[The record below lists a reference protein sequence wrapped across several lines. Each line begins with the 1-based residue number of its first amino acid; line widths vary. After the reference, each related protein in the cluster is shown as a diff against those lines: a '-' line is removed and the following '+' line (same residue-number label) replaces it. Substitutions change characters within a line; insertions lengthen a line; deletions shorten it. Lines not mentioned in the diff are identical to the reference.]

1 MESLLA
7 GPRDRRRRRGG
18 QHGRCERERSGRCDR
33 PRGRGGG
40 ARAVG
45 VVHAERRQTE
55 QRRLQHRRLRRV
67 RRQQRGGP
75 RHSADG
81 ADTELF
87 TFVDK
92 RPASTVHLLVIPRR
106 FIRDAS
112 ALAPEDLP
120 LVGRMEAKARALVQ
134 RTVGADAFDERE
146 LALGFH
152 WPPWYSV
159 PWLHLHAIYPKS
171 AMSRRWKYTAVS
183 FYSPDR
189 VREIIGRR

>member
-1 MESLLA
+1 MLLVQSPLTALAPRALAPRALARSPAMLSRGVTRRAALLNVLGLSPAAA
-7 GPRDRRRRRGG
+7 GASGPPDAPDADNIFGRILRG
-18 QHGRCERERSGRCDR
+18 EA
-33 PRGRGGG
+33 P
-40 ARAVG
+40 
-45 VVHAERRQTE
+45 AEI
-55 QRRLQHRRLRRV
+55 V
-67 RRQQRGGP
+67 
-75 RHSADG
+75 DG
-81 ADTELF
+81 DDPELF

-112 ALAPEDLP
+112 TLAPEDLP

>member
-1 MESLLA
+1 MNLLRHA
-7 GPRDRRRRRGG
+7 WLGAKQRDGG
-18 QHGRCERERSGRCDR
+18 FVRIA
-33 PRGRGGG
+33 P
-40 ARAVG
+40 
-45 VVHAERRQTE
+45 AEI
-55 QRRLQHRRLRRV
+55 V
-67 RRQQRGGP
+67 
-75 RHSADG
+75 DG
-81 ADTELF
+81 DDPELF

-92 RPASTVHLLVIPRR
+92 RPASTGHLLVIPRR